1 MPRLT
6 ADQWAA
12 IRLEWE
18 GEPRATFSGLAKKFG
33 VDKASI
39 SRQATRDGWVKRGQL
54 AGINESAQRKAD
66 LLTDSAGNATQ
77 RKRNAG
83 DLATRCESED
93 LRAEVTARHRREWA
107 ELELYRRQALKTMD
121 EAKAAGDR
129 EGWSIAKLAADTAKA
144 HLQSLQI
151 KQDGERKAWG
161 MDETA
166 VKIDVT
172 KASDAELEAI
182 VRGR

>member
-1 MPRLT
+1 M
-6 ADQWAA
+6 
-12 IRLEWE
+12 
-18 GEPRATFSGLAKKFG
+18 ATFSGLALKHG
-33 VDKASI
+33 VNKSEI
-39 SRQATRDGWVKRGQL
+39 SRTAKRQSWAKTGQL

-66 LLTDSAGNATQ
+66 RLTDANGNPTQ
-77 RKRNAG
+77 RKPNVV
-83 DLATRCESED
+83 DLATREESED
-93 LRAEVTARHRREWA
+93 LRAEINARHRQEWA

-172 KASDAELEAI
+172 KASDAELEAL